1 MKDFVKYAS
10 VVLAG
15 YLIGVYKTRC
25 ELAMVIADKRQ
36 EELNKKDSEEKTEE
50 EA

>member
-1 MKDFVKYAS
+1 MKDFVKNAS

-36 EELNKKDSEEKTEE
+36 EELNKKDSNEEKEE